1 LKELDK
7 LKIKIHG
14 KKIDDLQPEEYD
26 KLKLEELEK
35 MKENHQKEEK
45 EKEEAA
51 NKKFF
56 NRYDYIERGTRELET
71 EVIKASFEEI
81 KNEKEQLLAQDATNF
96 AKK

>member
-35 MKENHQKEEK
+35 MKENH
-45 EKEEAA
+45 
-51 NKKFF
+51 
-56 NRYDYIERGTRELET
+56 
-71 EVIKASFEEI
+71 
-81 KNEKEQLLAQDATNF
+81 
-96 AKK
+96 